1 MVVPRLLRPASQLVV
16 AVHLAGR
23 GPGPGLGSSLL
34 VTVSL
39 MRGDNSL
46 HTATRDLRPGTTQDI
61 ALPVPAHL
69 GRYGPIYIL
78 TSSSVTS
85 QACPRTTA
93 TASW

>member
-23 GPGPGLGSSLL
+23 GPGLGSSLL

-69 GRYGPIYIL
+69 GRYGPVQIL

-85 QACPRTTA
+85 QVCPRTTA

>member
-16 AVHLAGR
+16 AVNLAQR
-23 GPGPGLGSSLL
+23 GPGLGSSLL

-69 GRYGPIYIL
+69 GRYGPVQIL

>member
-1 MVVPRLLRPASQLVV
+1 MVVPRLLRPASQLVA
-16 AVHLAGR
+16 AVHLAQP
-23 GPGPGLGSSLL
+23 GPGPSLGSSLL

-46 HTATRDLRPGTTQDI
+46 HTVTRDLRPGTTQDI
-61 ALPVPAHL
+61 ALPVPGHL
-69 GRYGPIYIL
+69 GRYGPIHIL

-85 QACPRTTA
+85 QVCPRTTA